1 VIDHLVLRRHRRD
14 TSGNRGRA
22 GGHDN
27 QILGLGRCELKEE
40 RSFVVTRV
48 WKEMG
53 RGERAAA
60 SWDGV

>member
-1 VIDHLVLRRHRRD
+1 MIDGLILRRHHRD

-27 QILGLGRCELKEE
+27 QILGLGRCELQEE
-40 RSFVVTRV
+40 RSRAVTRV
-48 WKEMG
+48 WEETG